1 MPNAPIPERI
11 WLQCGVHDSGCGW
24 TWADHATDASD
35 IEYVRADSQPSNA
48 ALAICETMLTL
59 YSASGEWLNDEE
71 GASRVWRMLQVVN
84 GAPRSE
90 GERWAPDEAILRP
103 FVARMTG
110 KTIDEVTEP
119 LSRFLHELRF
129 GRPFWRPEFGDDAP
143 GMVVTDLDAWEDED
157 GG

>member
-1 MPNAPIPERI
+1 MAKSVPERI
-11 WLQCGVHDSGCGW
+11 WLQHPNTNGNDW
-24 TWADHATDASD
+24 TWCHHPTGDEPES
-35 IEYVRADSQPSNA
+35 EYVRADLSPSNA

-59 YSASGEWLNDEE
+59 YSASGEWLNDEQ

-90 GERWAPDEAILRP
+90 GERWAVDEAILRP

-110 KTIDEVTEP
+110 KTIDEITEP

-129 GRPFWRPEFGDDAP
+129 GSPVFTDDAP
-143 GMVVTDLDAWEDED
+143 GMVVTDLDAWEGED